1 MPIYEFYCADCNTIF
16 NFFSG
21 TVNTEKRPACP
32 RCGRETLERFLSRFS
47 TLRRGK
53 GKESDE
59 DDFPLPDMDESKME
73 QAMATLAQ
81 EADSVDEE
89 DPRQAAQ
96 LMRKLS
102 SMTGLNLGPAME
114 EALQRME
121 SGEDPEQIE
130 AEMGDLLEEV
140 DPFTMGTKKGGTK
153 RGGRPRVDDTLYI
166 L

>member
-21 TVNTEKRPACP
+21 TVNTEKRPTCP
-32 RCGRETLERFLSRFS
+32 RCGREALERFLSRFS
-47 TLRRGK
+47 TPRRGK
-53 GKESDE
+53 GTESDE

-81 EADSVDEE
+81 EAESVDEE

-130 AEMGDLLEEV
+130 AEMGDLLEDA
-140 DPFTMGTKKGGTK
+140 DPFTMGAKKGGTK
-153 RGGRPRVDDTLYI
+153 RGGRPRVDDTLYV